1 MFAIAKNVKTK
12 KIYCSNED
20 ETKFKKGDST
30 EILKI

>member
-1 MFAIAKNVKTK
+1 MNVKTK

-30 EILKI
+30 EILKV